1 MFSRMAP
8 PSSVGREAAR
18 RRLAVAAV
26 LVVTALCARR
36 VAAQELRGNVRDSVS
51 HQPIAGAVLM
61 LLDSSGVVL
70 GRRITDETG
79 HYVIALPGTARWAR
93 MVRIGFQPREMR
105 VPARTGD
112 VIPLDV
118 TMVPVSTMLATVRI
132 RDESRCSRR
141 NDRAAAL
148 GLWEQVRAGLLATVV
163 ARETN
168 TASIHRLGF
177 ARNFDGAS
185 DRVTRFLVNADSA
198 VGVTKSFNA
207 AHSAEAFVKSGFATD
222 SGGVET
228 LFAPDADVLLDDAFA
243 SAYCFQLAAPVPTR
257 ANQVGLEFEPS
268 GHARGRVD
276 IDGTLWVDTAAR
288 ALCDIEY
295 RYLGLEGRTDAYHPG
310 GRISFLEMQ
319 NGSVMIDRWVIR
331 GVAEESDAFIDVGR
345 PRSRDRLFVTETGGE
360 LESARWP
367 DGRMW
372 HASLGTL
379 HGSAATISGKAA
391 AGTVIALPGTHY
403 RATTDSAGDAVI
415 TDLLPGP
422 YSVEIVDPRLAPI
435 GLWIPAQVSFL
446 AARDSTVRET
456 LKIPSAED
464 WVISKCMSVRQWEVG
479 DSVFILGRVL
489 TTSGRPVADT
499 KVNFAIQVS
508 SGLWGMINNFFTTG
522 TNGVFQSCSDRYTLG
537 APVRISAR
545 PDGMKPVQQT
555 QQLDTKLTIVVI
567 RVPPVP

>member
-1 MFSRMAP
+1 
-8 PSSVGREAAR
+8 
-18 RRLAVAAV
+18 
-26 LVVTALCARR
+26 
-36 VAAQELRGNVRDSVS
+36 
-51 HQPIAGAVLM
+51 
-61 LLDSSGVVL
+61 
-70 GRRITDETG
+70 
-79 HYVIALPGTARWAR
+79 
-93 MVRIGFQPREMR
+93 
-105 VPARTGD
+105 
-112 VIPLDV
+112 
-118 TMVPVSTMLATVRI
+118 
-132 RDESRCSRR
+132 
-141 NDRAAAL
+141 
-148 GLWEQVRAGLLATVV
+148 
-163 ARETN
+163 
-168 TASIHRLGF
+168 
-177 ARNFDGAS
+177 
-185 DRVTRFLVNADSA
+185 
-198 VGVTKSFNA
+198 
-207 AHSAEAFVKSGFATD
+207 
-222 SGGVET
+222 
-228 LFAPDADVLLDDAFA
+228 
-243 SAYCFQLAAPVPTR
+243 
-257 ANQVGLEFEPS
+257 
-268 GHARGRVD
+268 VD

-288 ALCDIEY
+288 ALRDIEY

-379 HGSAATISGKAA
+379 HVSAATISGKAA

-403 RATTDSAGDAVI
+403 RATTDSAGEAVI